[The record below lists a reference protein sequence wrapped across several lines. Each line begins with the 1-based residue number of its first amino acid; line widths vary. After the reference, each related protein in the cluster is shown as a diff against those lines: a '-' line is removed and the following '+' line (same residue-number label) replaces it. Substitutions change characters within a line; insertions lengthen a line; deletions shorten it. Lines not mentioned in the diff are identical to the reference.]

1 MQEILGMKLLKKH
14 QILCILGCT
23 ILFVILVIPLTV
35 DAQAPQVKV
44 VETVGAR
51 VFTWAGLGSFFSK
64 ALITTAAAIATFVVI
79 IEIVGLVFGW
89 LLWATGV
96 LFDLVVNN
104 LVIGMGRYVT
114 QSSAVYLT
122 WTIMRD
128 LANIGIIG
136 GLVAAAFGTILN
148 LSKINAKTLLARLII
163 AALLVNFSYF
173 FAAAMIDVSNFTAG
187 IIYKT
192 TISKN
197 CTDLGGCTITNRFM
211 QVSNFQAL
219 AGNSFLENSKT
230 PEALGGAA
238 LAGAGYAAVGPVGAV
253 AVIATA
259 DFLNKFGANTINL
272 VFNLMFIVFLC
283 VTIYVFLSAISLL
296 LGRFVALVLLIVASP
311 LGIAG
316 LAVPGL
322 QKYAQEWWSAL
333 ASQALFAPIY
343 FLLVGISLMILDG
356 FVKSAAQAGK
366 SAVQNAG
373 FFTPIGSSGP
383 ELLGVFVSF
392 LIAITFMLLSLRAAK
407 EMSKSKYLEG

>member
-187 IIYKT
+187 VIYKSAVATAGCKDCSIAT
-192 TISKN
+192 TFIELTEFKSVQGLGYVVGTLFQPLTGVEPKSLGFTSN
-197 CTDLGGCTITNRFM
+197 VTDLFEKIM
-211 QVSNFQAL
+211 
-219 AGNSFLENSKT
+219 FL
-230 PEALGGAA
+230 
-238 LAGAGYAAVGPVGAV
+238 
-253 AVIATA
+253 I
-259 DFLNKFGANTINL
+259 
-272 VFNLMFIVFLC
+272 LMF
-283 VTIYVFLSAISLL
+283 VTLYVFLSAIALL
-296 LGRFVALVLLIVASP
+296 IGRFVALILLLISSP

-316 LAVPGL
+316 LAIPGL
-322 QKYAQEWWSAL
+322 QTYAKEWWKAL
-333 ASQALFAPIY
+333 FSQALFAPVY
-343 FLLVGISLMILDG
+343 FLLVGISLTILNG
-356 FVKSAAQAGK
+356 FVRTI
-366 SAVQNAG
+366 VV
-373 FFTPIGSSGP
+373 P
-383 ELLGVFVSF
+383 
-392 LIAITFMLLSLRAAK
+392 
-407 EMSKSKYLEG
+407 